1 MKQLQ
6 WGKTADK
13 RMSWQEAVDYCK
25 SLGKGWRLPT
35 RIELI
40 DAYDSKVDGFET
52 DDYYWSS
59 TTYVGSTGYAW
70 SVYFGYGSVYS
81 SYKAYNYY
89 VRPVRGGQCIG
100 NLKIK
105 KSEIKSEAVKLLKK
119 MIERLR

>member
-25 SLGKGWRLPT
+25 ALGKGWRLPT
-35 RIELI
+35 RVELI

-59 TTYVGSTGYAW
+59 TTSVFNTENAWIVDCYNGYVNY
-70 SVYFGYGSVYS
+70 Y
-81 SYKAYNYY
+81 YKADNYY
-89 VRPVRGGQCIG
+89 VRPVRGGQCD
-100 NLKIK
+100 N
-105 KSEIKSEAVKLLKK
+105 
-119 MIERLR
+119 